1 MNLTRR
7 QLFAAAGGLALGA
20 SFPALAGGIRV
31 IGGPAFGA
39 SWRLTIGQRV
49 RLGSLQRELQ
59 AVVSAV
65 DRGMS
70 PFRADSAVTRFNDS
84 MSTDWI
90 ALPSETCAVV
100 DESLRIARFTM
111 GAFDPTVGPLVGRYG
126 FGPINREPVG
136 RHGELAVRVDAV
148 RKAQPGLSLDLCG
161 IAKGH
166 ALDLMANVVSSSAAG
181 DFLIEVGGEII
192 ARGRHP
198 TGRRWQVGIESPVAG
213 TVSVR
218 RLLQLDGAAL
228 ATSGDLVNSYWLA
241 GRRYCHIIDPR
252 SRMPADN
259 RLASVSVLAPLAAT
273 ADALATALFVMGE
286 RAGVEF
292 ARREGISALFVAHA
306 GAGLSDVMTGAF
318 AERVLV

>member
-7 QLFAAAGGLALGA
+7 RLFAAASGLALGA

-39 SWRLTIGQRV
+39 SWRLTIARGV
-49 RLGSLQRELQ
+49 PLGSLQRELQ

-70 PFRADSAVTRFNDS
+70 PFRADSAVTQFNDS
-84 MSTDWI
+84 TSTDWI
-90 ALPSETCAVV
+90 ALPPETCAVV

-111 GAFDPTVGPLVGRYG
+111 GAFDPTVGPLVARYG
-126 FGPINREPVG
+126 FGPISREPVG
-136 RHGELAVRVDAV
+136 RHGELVVRPGAA
-148 RKAQPGLSLDLCG
+148 RKARPGLSLDLCG

-166 ALDLMANVVSSSAAG
+166 ALDLMANVVRSSGASN
-181 DFLIEVGGEII
+181 FLLEVGGEII

-198 TGRRWQVGIESPVAG
+198 TGRRWQVGIESPLAG
-213 TVSVR
+213 APSVR

-252 SRMPADN
+252 SWLPADN
-259 RLASVSVLAPLAAT
+259 RLASVSVLAPLAAS

-292 ARREGISALFVAHA
+292 ARREGISALFVVHS

-318 AERVLV
+318 AERILA

>member
-1 MNLTRR
+1 MDLTRR
-7 QLFAAAGGLALGA
+7 RLFTAAAGMLLAPG
-20 SFPALAGGIRV
+20 FPALAGGIRV

-39 SWRLTIGQRV
+39 SWRLTIAERAP
-49 RLGSLQRELQ
+49 LDWLQRELQ

-65 DRGMS
+65 DRRMS
-70 PFRADSAVTRFNDS
+70 PFRQDSAVTRFNDS

-90 ALPSETCAVV
+90 ALPPEVCALVE
-100 DESLRIARFTM
+100 ESLRVARFTM
-111 GAFDPTVGPLVGRYG
+111 GAFDPTVGPLVARYG
-126 FGPINREPVG
+126 FGPISREPVG
-136 RHGELAVRVDAV
+136 RHGELAVRAAAV
-148 RKAQPGLSLDLCG
+148 RKARPGLSLDLCA

-166 ALDLMANVVSSSAAG
+166 ALDLMADVVRSSGAG

-198 TGRRWQVGIESPVAG
+198 TGRPWQVGIEDPGAG
-213 TVSVR
+213 APGPR
-218 RLLQLDGAAL
+218 RLLRLDGAAL

-252 SRMPADN
+252 SRLPADN
-259 RLASVSVLAPLAAT
+259 RLASVSVVAPLAAS

-306 GAGLSDVMTGAF
+306 GTGLGDVMTGSF
-318 AERVLV
+318 AERVLA

>member
-1 MNLTRR
+1 MNITRR
-7 QLFAAAGGLALGA
+7 QLIATASGLALGSA
-20 SFPALAGGIRV
+20 FPALAGGIRV

-39 SWRLTIGQRV
+39 SWRLTIPGRV
-49 RLGSLQRELQ
+49 AVNTLQRELQ

-70 PFRADSAVTRFNDS
+70 PFRSDSAVTRFNDS

-90 ALPSETCAVV
+90 ALPPAICAVV
-100 DESLRIARFTM
+100 DEGLRVARFTM

-126 FGPINREPVG
+126 FGPISREAVG
-136 RHGELAVRVDAV
+136 RYGELAVRIGAV
-148 RKAQPGLSLDLCG
+148 RKAQSGISLDLCG

-166 ALDLMANVVSSSAAG
+166 ALDLMANVVSSSGAS

-198 TGRRWQVGIESPVAG
+198 TGRRWQVGIESPVVG
-213 TVSVR
+213 GLPVH

-252 SRMPADN
+252 SRLPADN
-259 RLASVSVLAPLAAT
+259 QLASVSVLAPRAVS

-292 ARREGISALFVAHA
+292 ARREGISALFVAHT

-318 AERVLV
+318 AARVLA